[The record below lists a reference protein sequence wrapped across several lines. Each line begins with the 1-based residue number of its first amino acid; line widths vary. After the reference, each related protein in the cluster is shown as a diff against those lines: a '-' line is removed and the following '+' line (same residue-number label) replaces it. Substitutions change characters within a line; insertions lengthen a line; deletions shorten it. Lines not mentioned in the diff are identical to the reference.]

1 MLYMA
6 MTAATLGLVLANSV
20 AVLLRRLLRR
30 RDAGLDALT
39 NGAVTAQ
46 GIRDVRRQA
55 RARRHFGT
63 PARCGIVTGAE
74 DFPAVG

>member
-6 MTAATLGLVLANSV
+6 VTAAALGLVLAASV
-20 AVLLRRLLRR
+20 AVLLRRQRRR
-30 RDAGLDALT
+30 RDSGLDALP

-55 RARRHFGT
+55 RARRQFGKLGSL
-63 PARCGIVTGAE
+63 RDSDWG
-74 DFPAVG
+74 